1 VAYWAA
7 VTAGR
12 MVFAGAVLVCLA
24 AALGFGPA
32 ADALGHAV
40 ASSSDPQCNQLR
52 AATGTAPAQPVTA
65 ADWLAVGDAEFDR
78 GDCDAAVAAYGR
90 AVAADPAYAAAY
102 NNRAYTRMRQRRYDL
117 ALPDLD
123 RAIELRPDYVHAL
136 MNRGDIY
143 NYYYAI
149 DKPRAV
155 ADYDRILALG
165 PAARRGTS
173 VCGHRMLAANGG
185 WGPQIFLG
193 LATQGA
199 EAGCR
204 D

>member
-1 VAYWAA
+1 
-7 VTAGR
+7 VTFAR
-12 MVFAGAVLVCLA
+12 LALAGAALACLVFVVWA
-24 AALGFGPA
+24 GPA
-32 ADALGHAV
+32 ADALGSAV
-40 ASSSDPQCNQLR
+40 ASSPDPQCSEQR
-52 AATGTAPAQPVTA
+52 PATRTAPAQPVTA
-65 ADWLAVGDAEFDR
+65 DDWLAVGDFEFDR
-78 GDCDAAVAAYGR
+78 GDCEAAVAAYGR
-90 AVAADPAYAAAY
+90 ALGVDPAYAAAY
-102 NNRAYTRMRQRRYDL
+102 NNRAYARMRQRRYDL

-155 ADYDRILALG
+155 ADYDRVLALG

-185 WGPQIFLG
+185 WGPRIFLQ
-193 LATQGA
+193 LATHGT